1 MEKVKHIIIF
11 FSVFVLYL
19 FLNIEFSLLVSNLNL
34 SNHLYSTLIKVGG
47 QLFIAF
53 TLILIYYKDFIKDK
67 DDFNKNGKSIIKTSL
82 KYWVVGLL
90 IMIFTNAIINIAV
103 GAIADNEAINR
114 SVLSKNYIYAIISMV
129 LVAPICEEIIFR
141 LAIGKFINNKYI
153 YPIISGLVFGYA
165 HIIGSHGLEYLY
177 IIPYAALGISF
188 ACLYKKTNNIFS
200 TISMHILHNL
210 VCVIILTI

>member
-1 MEKVKHIIIF
+1 MEKIKHIIIF

-19 FLNIEFSLLVSNLNL
+19 FLNIEISLLISNLNL
-34 SNHLYSTLIKVGG
+34 NNHLYSTLIKVGG

-53 TLILIYYKDFIKDK
+53 TMILIYYKDFIKDK
-67 DDFNKNGKSIIKTSL
+67 DDFNKNGKSILNISI
-82 KYWVVGLL
+82 KYWVTGLL
-90 IMIFTNAIINIAV
+90 VMILTNAIINMVV
-103 GAIADNEAINR
+103 GNIADNEVINR

-129 LVAPICEEIIFR
+129 LVAPICEEVIFR

-153 YPIISGLVFGYA
+153 FTVISGLLFGYS
-165 HIIGSHGLEYLY
+165 HIIGSQGLEYLY
-177 IIPYAALGISF
+177 IIPYASLGISF

-210 VCVIILTI
+210 VCVLLLTI

>member
-1 MEKVKHIIIF
+1 
-11 FSVFVLYL
+11 
-19 FLNIEFSLLVSNLNL
+19 
-34 SNHLYSTLIKVGG
+34 
-47 QLFIAF
+47 
-53 TLILIYYKDFIKDK
+53 
-67 DDFNKNGKSIIKTSL
+67 
-82 KYWVVGLL
+82 
-90 IMIFTNAIINIAV
+90 MIFTNAIINIAV

-114 SVLSKNYIYAIISMV
+114 TVLSKNYIYAIVSMV